1 MDKFDK
7 AFDRSAIGTRK
18 WDPILL
24 EEKMP
29 GAKDVIAMDL
39 ADIDFECAP
48 AIQQA
53 LVERAMQADYS
64 YTYAPDSFYQAVIDW
79 NRRYYGLEI
88 EKDWIRLVFGTVS
101 ALHNI
106 VQALTEE
113 GEAVMIQTPAYA
125 PFAEAV
131 QHNGRRL
138 ICNDLEIRDNRYYS
152 ARRRE
157 IIHPL

>member
-64 YTYAPDSFYQAVIDW
+64 YTYVPDRLESSLLWVGD
-79 NRRYYGLEI
+79 REGLDSI
-88 EKDWIRLVFGTVS
+88 SVRDRLS
-101 ALHNI
+101 
-106 VQALTEE
+106 
-113 GEAVMIQTPAYA
+113 P
-125 PFAEAV
+125 
-131 QHNGRRL
+131 
-138 ICNDLEIRDNRYYS
+138 S
-152 ARRRE
+152 
-157 IIHPL
+157 